1 MPAGVP
7 PGMAGM
13 AQGMMN
19 DPDVMAAMSNAKVM
33 AAFQEMMAGGAPNPA
48 KMMQYMQ
55 DPDVGP
61 VLQKMMGKFGGGFD
75 AGAPDIEEVGED
87 LPDLEEVDEVD

>member
-1 MPAGVP
+1 MPGGMGGMPGMGGVP

-19 DPDVMAAMSNAKVM
+19 DPDVMAAMSNPKVM

-55 DPDVGP
+55 DPGRLQCGRRGDVSSTRVG
-61 VLQKMMGKFGGGFD
+61 GRAFGS
-75 AGAPDIEEVGED
+75 ARP
-87 LPDLEEVDEVD
+87 